1 MCEQR
6 YLGYEKAIIRK
17 QKDEK
22 LMNVRRTDIAIFYLV
37 SVPFLAKYW
46 MIEKFLSFSFI
57 LFVSESWIFPL
68 TNRTSWRQ
76 QKMIKKRKAKLM
88 ESRWPI
94 FCRPTERPKRNGE
107 KVRENLLS
115 VSERERERERER
127 EIGKE
132 TKSEWKLFEGEKIG
146 SKSAKLFTCTNWWGH
161 QKYSKILFHLAK
173 FAQNYFLEI
182 SIGSKP
188 FYLRYGDTKI
198 LQAIVPSCQ
207 IIQSV
212 QNSLFGIIG

>member
-115 VSERERERERER
+115 VSERERERNWKRNQEWMKTFWRRENWVQ
-127 EIGKE
+127 ICKTFDLYQLMG
-132 TKSEWKLFEGEKIG
+132 TPKI
-146 SKSAKLFTCTNWWGH
+146 
-161 QKYSKILFHLAK
+161 
-173 FAQNYFLEI
+173 
-182 SIGSKP
+182 
-188 FYLRYGDTKI
+188 
-198 LQAIVPSCQ
+198 
-207 IIQSV
+207 
-212 QNSLFGIIG
+212 